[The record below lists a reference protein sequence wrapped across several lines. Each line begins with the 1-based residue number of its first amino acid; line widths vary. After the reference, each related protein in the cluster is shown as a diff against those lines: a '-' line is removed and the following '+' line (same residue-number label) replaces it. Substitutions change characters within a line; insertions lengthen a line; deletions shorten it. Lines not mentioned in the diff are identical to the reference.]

1 VKEVVR
7 EVFLDEVALVAAAD
21 DEVVDLV
28 LRIDLEDMPKDRP
41 TSNFDHRL
49 GTKNRLFAESGAQ
62 PAGKD
67 NCFHFNLLLPEN

>member
-1 VKEVVR
+1 
-7 EVFLDEVALVAAAD
+7 
-21 DEVVDLV
+21 
-28 LRIDLEDMPKDRP
+28 MPKDRP